1 MRAHTHVQVFVF
13 ATAHTDYESLH
24 DDIKYVF
31 SRRHTYALTL
41 PTLVHRTNYFNQL
54 IVDNPTV
61 LRAPPAPRR
70 MRVLLPAPVAPPR
83 QLSAEELR
91 YLRKQEEM
99 LVRQLRL
106 FLREMHGRLFRDRR
120 FQIFAKPVDPE
131 EAPDYNE
138 VSTQVYARIHTH

>member
-1 MRAHTHVQVFVF
+1 MQVFIF
-13 ATAHTDYESLH
+13 ATAHTDYDLLH

-31 SRRHTYALTL
+31 SRRHTYALAM
-41 PTLVHRTNYFNQL
+41 PTHVHRTNYFNHL
-54 IVDNPTV
+54 LVDNPAV
-61 LRAPPAPRR
+61 IRLPPAPRR
-70 MRVLLPAPVAPPR
+70 LRALLPAPVAPPR

-138 VSTQVYARIHTH
+138 VSMPGVRAHSHARMYR